1 MKIAN
6 IEAIN
11 LLHWYPDKRGF
22 TYAGGVA
29 SGRLTTLVRVTAEG
43 GQTGWGS
50 AYGHPDL
57 NRIIIEHQLKPIL
70 LGADPR
76 ETESLWDLMYNT
88 TRWYGR
94 KGAAMTALGALDTA
108 MWDLRGKAAGK
119 PVAELLGPYRPAV
132 PAYASALLWKDDP
145 EDLGAEAAGYVE
157 QGYRRVKMRLAR
169 SEEYDTAAVRS
180 VRRAVGRSVDIMVD
194 GSMRYSMQAAE
205 RMARF
210 FEEQGIFWF
219 EEPFAPEDIDSF
231 VELRK
236 RVSIPLAAGENE
248 FGVQGFRE
256 LLRAG
261 AVDIAQ
267 PDVSRAGGI
276 SECFRIGQ
284 LAASFGA
291 RVATHSWSD
300 AVAIVGNMHLIAALP
315 TGITVEVDRSGNPM
329 VDELLVEPLR
339 VKDGMLHISQAPGLG
354 IEIDEAVLDRLRLPA
369 DTPVPD
375 GCFSDMFFG
384 KEYLHEA
391 LPYRASDA

>member
-1 MKIAN
+1 MRIAN

-11 LLHWYPDKRGF
+11 LLYWYPDKRGF

-29 SGRLTTLVRVTAEG
+29 SGRLSTLVRVTAEG

-50 AYGHPDL
+50 GYGHPDI
-57 NRIIIEHQLKPIL
+57 NRIIIEHQLKPLL
-70 LGADPR
+70 LGMDPR
-76 ETESLWDLMYNT
+76 ETESLWNLMYNT

-119 PVAELLGPYRPAV
+119 PVAELLGPYRPEV

-145 EDLGAEAAGYVE
+145 EELGTEAALYVE

-169 SEEYDTAAVRS
+169 SEEYDTAAVQS
-180 VRRAVGRSVDIMVD
+180 VRKAVGPSVDIMVD

-210 FEEQGIFWF
+210 LEKHGVFWF
-219 EEPFAPEDIDSF
+219 EEPFAPEEIDSF

-236 RVSIPLAAGENE
+236 QVSIPLAAGENE
-248 FGVQGFRE
+248 FGLQGFRE
-256 LLRAG
+256 ILRAG
-261 AVDIAQ
+261 AVDIVQ

-276 SECFRIGQ
+276 SECFQIGE
-284 LAASFGA
+284 LAAKFGA
-291 RVATHSWSD
+291 RVATHSWND
-300 AVAIVGNMHLIAALP
+300 AIAIVGNMHVIAALP
-315 TGITVEVDRSGNPM
+315 TGLTVEVDRSGNPM
-329 VDELLVEPLR
+329 VDDLLVEPLQ
-339 VKDGMLHISQAPGLG
+339 VKDGKLQLSQAPGLG
-354 IEIDEAVLDRLRLPA
+354 IEVNNKLVDRLRLDPT
-369 DTPVPD
+369 TPVPE

-384 KEYLHEA
+384 KSYLYEA
-391 LPYRASDA
+391 APYRMSEA